1 MQGGAFRGGS
11 GWARA
16 DVTLSGVVGHCVMV
30 NRFERGECRSN
41 SAGALVS
48 GVIGCRGFGSNTEF
62 TVWSSLGIEAKALL
76 FETSKE

>member
-1 MQGGAFRGGS
+1 MEGGTFCGGA

-16 DVTLSGVVGHCVMV
+16 GVSLSGAVGHCVMV
-30 NRFERGECRSN
+30 NGFEREECRSN

-62 TVWSSLGIEAKALL
+62 TVWSSLGIESKALL